1 MNSETRESPKPS
13 ALATHASHTVAGT
26 SGTNGGTNGQLE
38 LVKIGD
44 FARLANT
51 NLRTLRY
58 YEEIGLLHP
67 AKRSSGGFRFYRR
80 EDLDRLRMVNRL
92 QELGLELARIRDL
105 MVTRV
110 NGLSHREFVERV
122 RRALTEQARLIDERI
137 KSLLEQQKGL
147 EEALTKLGECVGCE
161 LHPAA
166 ENNFCHPCQI
176 DGKALPVE
184 LSALF

>member
-1 MNSETRESPKPS
+1 MDSDQRGTPH
-13 ALATHASHTVAGT
+13 HAAPDGPHD
-26 SGTNGGTNGQLE
+26 

-67 AKRSSGGFRFYRR
+67 AMRSAGGFRFYRR
-80 EDLDRLRMVNRL
+80 EDLDRLRMVSRL
-92 QELGLELARIRDL
+92 QELGLELARIREL
-105 MVTRV
+105 MVTRLP
-110 NGLSHREFVERV
+110 GLSHTEFVARV
-122 RRALTEQARLIDERI
+122 RSALTEQASLIAARI
-137 KSLLEQQKGL
+137 AALTRQQKDL
-147 EEALTKLGECVGCE
+147 DEALTKLRECATCDH
-161 LHPAA
+161 HPAA

-176 DGKALPVE
+176 DGKPLPVE